1 MKYILLILA
10 LLFATPVF
18 AQQTAQ
24 RTYSEE
30 LNAEIAQMNDAQ
42 KAEALKAIRAGQSDT
57 AAKAREWIDIG
68 NGLGAGLAAT
78 AEKLGVV
85 ANDFAKSP
93 VGKLAMVLIIWNYMG
108 DDLMGLII
116 GFPMLFLGGL
126 MFVYQMRKTYGIYN
140 EKGKFIQYD
149 VVALNDSRCGP
160 GVFMSIVFVI
170 YTIVSIVVIC

>member
-93 VGKLAMVLIIWNYMG
+93 VGKLAMLLIIWNYMG
-108 DDLMGLII
+108 DDLMGMLA
-116 GFPMLFLGGL
+116 GFPLLMLSGL
-126 MFVYQMRKTYGIYN
+126 FYVYQMRKTYGEYTA
-140 EKGKFIQYD
+140 EGKFIKYNVQ
-149 VVALNDSRCGP
+149 AMCGEEAGP
-160 GVFMSIVFVI
+160 AVFMSIVLCLLVLA
-170 YTIVSIVVIC
+170 SIIFIA